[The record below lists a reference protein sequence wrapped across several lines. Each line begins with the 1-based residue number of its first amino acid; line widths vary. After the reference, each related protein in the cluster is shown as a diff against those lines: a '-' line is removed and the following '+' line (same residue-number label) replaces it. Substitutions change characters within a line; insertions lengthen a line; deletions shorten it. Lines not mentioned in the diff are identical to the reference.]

1 MAALLL
7 VMGGC
12 ASKKS
17 AAMAGSAGPSNN
29 DAMFGY
35 LYVTGCH
42 ERAKGNLKE
51 AMTAFQECLKIKPQD
66 AAAHYEVATIS
77 KLLGQPESAL
87 KHARFCAVADARNEW
102 YQLLY
107 IDCLSDTKQYS
118 QALKMRELL
127 AKNYPEKNEFREDLA
142 INYAML
148 GMYDKSFRIY
158 QELEKNVGINEQ
170 LTLNKV
176 KLLKSQNKLR
186 EAEGE
191 LQRLSESDTLQG
203 RYYMLLAEFYLEQN
217 DLDNTKKMYDR
228 MLQLDPSNA
237 DIQLALHD
245 YYNKK
250 GDAVQAYEYLKK
262 ALLNPDL
269 EMQVK
274 ASIVESY
281 YVQAEKSNA
290 LARAQGTELA
300 EILLKTNPSATEANA
315 LFADFLRLDKKN
327 AEAAVYYYKAAVN
340 EKKDFRIWDNLLFV
354 DNELNRYDSLE
365 RHSDQAMELFPNQPV
380 NYIYNGVANTQL
392 RNYQKAV
399 RSLNAGIDFVVDN
412 KALLIQFYSALGDAY
427 YYLREYLNSDQA
439 FDKALREDSD
449 NTYVLN
455 NYAYYLS
462 LRNEQLEKAEKLSR
476 KSNVL
481 KPNNRNYMDTYG
493 WILFQEKKYN
503 EADQWLGNAAK
514 IGSNS
519 ATILEHY
526 GDNLFQLGKK
536 EEAVK
541 QWEAAKAA
549 GGSSPVLLKKIK
561 EKKFNAE

>member
-1 MAALLL
+1 
-7 VMGGC
+7 
-12 ASKKS
+12 
-17 AAMAGSAGPSNN
+17 
-29 DAMFGY
+29 
-35 LYVTGCH
+35 
-42 ERAKGNLKE
+42 
-51 AMTAFQECLKIKPQD
+51 
-66 AAAHYEVATIS
+66 
-77 KLLGQPESAL
+77 
-87 KHARFCAVADARNEW
+87 
-102 YQLLY
+102 
-107 IDCLSDTKQYS
+107 
-118 QALKMRELL
+118 MRELL
-127 AKNYPEKNEFREDLA
+127 ANNYPEKNEFREDLA

-158 QELEKNVGINEQ
+158 QELEKTVGINEQ

-191 LQRLSESDTLQG
+191 LQRLTESDTLQG

-228 MLQLDPSNA
+228 ILQLDPSNA
-237 DIQLALHD
+237 DLQLALHD

-250 GDAVQAYEYLKK
+250 GDELQAYEYLKK

-281 YVQAEKSNA
+281 YVQAEKNNVF
-290 LARAQGTELA
+290 ARAQGTELA
-300 EILLKTNPSATEANA
+300 EILLKTNPSASEANA
-315 LFADFLRLDKKN
+315 LYADFLRLDKKN
-327 AEAAVYYYKAAVN
+327 AEAAVYYYKAAMN
-340 EKKDFRIWDNLLFV
+340 EKKDFRIWDNLLYV
-354 DNELNRYDSLE
+354 DNEMNRNDSLE
-365 RHSDQAMELFPNQPV
+365 RHSDRAMELFPNQPV
-380 NYIYNGVANTQL
+380 NYLYNGVANAQL

-427 YYLREYLNSDQA
+427 YYLKEYPKSDQA
-439 FDKALREDSD
+439 FDQALREDSD
-449 NTYVLN
+449 DTYVLN

-462 LRNEQLEKAEKLSR
+462 LRNEQLEKAENLSR

-493 WILFQEKKYN
+493 WILFQQKKYTEAN
-503 EADQWLGNAAK
+503 EWLGNAAK
-514 IGSNS
+514 MGAKS

-536 EEAVK
+536 EEALE

-549 GGSSPVLLKKIK
+549 GGSSPALLKKIK

>member
-1 MAALLL
+1 
-7 VMGGC
+7 
-12 ASKKS
+12 
-17 AAMAGSAGPSNN
+17 
-29 DAMFGY
+29 
-35 LYVTGCH
+35 
-42 ERAKGNLKE
+42 
-51 AMTAFQECLKIKPQD
+51 
-66 AAAHYEVATIS
+66 
-77 KLLGQPESAL
+77 
-87 KHARFCAVADARNEW
+87 
-102 YQLLY
+102 
-107 IDCLSDTKQYS
+107 
-118 QALKMRELL
+118 
-127 AKNYPEKNEFREDLA
+127 
-142 INYAML
+142 
-148 GMYDKSFRIY
+148 
-158 QELEKNVGINEQ
+158 
-170 LTLNKV
+170 
-176 KLLKSQNKLR
+176 
-186 EAEGE
+186 
-191 LQRLSESDTLQG
+191 
-203 RYYMLLAEFYLEQN
+203 
-217 DLDNTKKMYDR
+217 
-228 MLQLDPSNA
+228 
-237 DIQLALHD
+237 
-245 YYNKK
+245 
-250 GDAVQAYEYLKK
+250 
-262 ALLNPDL
+262 
-269 EMQVK
+269 
-274 ASIVESY
+274 
-281 YVQAEKSNA
+281 
-290 LARAQGTELA
+290 
-300 EILLKTNPSATEANA
+300 

-493 WILFQEKKYN
+493 WILFQEKKYT

-514 IGSNS
+514 MGSNS

>member
-1 MAALLL
+1 
-7 VMGGC
+7 
-12 ASKKS
+12 
-17 AAMAGSAGPSNN
+17 MAGSAGPSNN

-51 AMTAFQECLKIKPQD
+51 AMTAFQECLKIEPQD

-77 KLLGQPESAL
+77 KLLGQTESAL

-107 IDCLSDTKQYS
+107 IECLSDTKQYS

-127 AKNYPEKNEFREDLA
+127 TKNYPEKNEFREDLA

-158 QELEKNVGINEQ
+158 QELEKTVGINEQ

-191 LQRLSESDTLQG
+191 LQRLTESDTLQG

-217 DLDNTKKMYDR
+217 ELDNTKKMYDR
-228 MLQLDPSNA
+228 VLQLDPSNA

-245 YYNKK
+245 YYSKK
-250 GDAVQAYEYLKK
+250 GDELKAYEFLKK
-262 ALLNPDL
+262 ALLNPGL
-269 EMQVK
+269 EMQAK

-290 LARAQGTELA
+290 LAREQGTELA

-327 AEAAVYYYKAAVN
+327 AEAAVFYYKAAMN

-354 DNELNRYDSLE
+354 DNELSRYDSLE
-365 RHSDQAMELFPNQPV
+365 RHSGQAMELFPNQPL

-399 RSLNAGIDFVVDN
+399 RSLKAGIDFVVDN

-427 YYLREYLNSDQA
+427 HYLREYLNSDQA

-462 LRNEQLEKAEKLSR
+462 LRSEQLEKAEKLSR

-493 WILFQEKKYN
+493 WILFQEKKYT
-503 EADQWLGNAAK
+503 EADEWLGNAAK
-514 IGSNS
+514 MGTNS

-549 GGSSPVLLKKIK
+549 GGISPVLLKKIN
-561 EKKFNAE
+561 EKNFNAE